1 MHCGSRL
8 FCSVDADTLIE
19 RDSIYKL
26 VRPYLESESH
36 TIAIGGVVRV
46 ANDCV
51 IENGGVREPV
61 LPSSFLAA
69 SQTVEYIRS
78 FLCGRLGWSRF
89 SNSLLI
95 ISGAFGLFDRQ
106 NVIEAGG
113 YLTGCVG
120 EDMEL
125 IVRLHRY
132 MCDKNKPYKVL
143 FLPDPVC
150 WTQVPEDLTILARQR
165 ERWHKGLLETIIKHC
180 GMIGNYKYGG
190 VGLFSMPF
198 YLLFELLSPLIEL
211 GGYILTFV
219 LYYAG
224 ILNVDTFML
233 FLWLSIV
240 LGIEITLLSLLIEEF
255 TIKKYERKIDVAR
268 LFFYS
273 IIENFGYRQL
283 NLFFRLKGLF
293 SFAARNNRWGEM
305 VRKPFTR
312 V

>member
-1 MHCGSRL
+1 
-8 FCSVDADTLIE
+8 
-19 RDSIYKL
+19 
-26 VRPYLESESH
+26 
-36 TIAIGGVVRV
+36 
-46 ANDCV
+46 
-51 IENGGVREPV
+51 
-61 LPSSFLAA
+61 
-69 SQTVEYIRS
+69 
-78 FLCGRLGWSRF
+78 
-89 SNSLLI
+89 
-95 ISGAFGLFDRQ
+95 
-106 NVIEAGG
+106 
-113 YLTGCVG
+113 
-120 EDMEL
+120 
-125 IVRLHRY
+125 
-132 MCDKNKPYKVL
+132 
-143 FLPDPVC
+143 
-150 WTQVPEDLTILARQR
+150 
-165 ERWHKGLLETIIKHC
+165 
-180 GMIGNYKYGG
+180 
-190 VGLFSMPF
+190 
-198 YLLFELLSPLIEL
+198 
-211 GGYILTFV
+211 ILTFV